1 MKKEINELK
10 KEVINMNLNR
20 DVLVEIL
27 NKLDKVLKNKDE
39 ELLCRVKRE
48 VKKEKLRKMIKV

>member
-27 NKLDKVLKNKDE
+27 NKLDKALKNKDE
-39 ELLCRVKRE
+39 ELLYKVKRE